1 MKYQEHRAERLSEQ
15 LSNVDTD
22 LLAQA
27 YEIDSAAKMK
37 ELCRQEK
44 KATRVRAWR
53 RIGVACACLLLVM
66 GMVLTLPLWQRLGP
80 AGSLNGGTTDDDQE
94 SYPPQ
99 DEMMG
104 MPDTPGMPDIYQMGF
119 IDSFDKLN
127 YYAAIRLIEQEK
139 NSLAAATLPYTVDFL
154 TVITQEGNHGSGD
167 DAVESPGYEG
177 DESSGATAET
187 PPTSVEPS
195 EPGVSPDSMQDIWH
209 YALQPDTAFTITQ
222 TMYCQIELTNETGF
236 LASRIGT
243 GTVDV
248 VITMND
254 LDHMITFKNGDRF
267 YTCLHNGGGSREMDF
282 TTHKYID
289 GFYIVKNLAQDNF
302 RFDLTL
308 DAQGLITGMTCSY
321 FKTDAAQACFTPDD
335 ITFVEGSSYTSY
347 QKASFT
353 INELN
358 QYYSVDNEMSVY
370 SEMIYSNEEYTFW
383 LNSNGRFILYR
394 TGHFD
399 DEESHRRG
407 SYQLTGNGIILELV
421 DEEVAQRVLLSWT
434 QDGGFVFEGLTYYPD
449 LID

>member
-1 MKYQEHRAERLSEQ
+1 MKHQEHRAERLSEQ

-37 ELCRQEK
+37 ELGRQEK
-44 KATRVRAWR
+44 KATRARVWR
-53 RIGVACACLLLVM
+53 RTAVACACLLLVM
-66 GMVLTLPLWQRLGP
+66 GMVLTLPLWQSL
-80 AGSLNGGTTDDDQE
+80 ASTGSSNGGTTNNNQE
-94 SYPPQ
+94 SYPPR

-139 NSLAAATLPYTVDFL
+139 SSQAAITALPYTFDFL
-154 TVITQEGNHGSGD
+154 TLSTQEGNSSSGD
-167 DAVESPGYEG
+167 DVVDCPGYEG

-187 PPTSVEPS
+187 PPAST
-195 EPGVSPDSMQDIWH
+195 EPGDSPDSMQDIWY
-209 YALQPDTAFTITQ
+209 YALQPDTAFTITK
-222 TMYCQIELTNETGF
+222 TMYCQIKLTDENGF
-236 LASRIGT
+236 LATRIGT
-243 GTVDV
+243 GIVDV

-254 LDHMITFKNGDRF
+254 LEDMITFKNGDRF
-267 YTCLHNGGGSREMDF
+267 YTCLSNGGGPTEMDF

-321 FKTDAAQACFTPDD
+321 FKTDAAQAHFTPDD
-335 ITFVEGSSYTSY
+335 IIFVGGSSYTSY

-353 INELN
+353 VNELN
-358 QYYSVDNEMSVY
+358 RYYSVDNEMSAY
-370 SEMIYSNEEYTFW
+370 PEMIYSNEEYTFW

-399 DEESHRRG
+399 DEESYRRG
-407 SYQLTGNGIILELV
+407 SYQLTGNGIVLELV
-421 DEEVAQRVLLSWT
+421 DGEVTQRVLLSWT

-449 LID
+449 SLD